1 MTEDAGSNN
10 RRIARNAVMLY
21 IRMGLSMIVGLYTSR
36 VVLATLGVSDYGI
49 YGVVGGI
56 VGMMGFLN
64 ASMAGATSRFITFEL
79 GRGDEERLRKT
90 FSSALIVHFG
100 ISLVILLLAE
110 TVGLWF
116 LENKL
121 VIPEGRMDA
130 ARWVYQLSILS
141 AVISIPQ
148 APYSAV
154 LIAHEKM
161 DIYAYFELL
170 NVGLKLLIVYLLQI
184 GDFDKLI
191 LYAVLTFAVSV
202 FMIMLYRVYCIRH
215 YSEARFRWIWDKTY
229 LRPLL
234 SFSGWDLYGNFSFS
248 VRQQGSQFI
257 LNNFYGTIINAASG
271 VAATVQGI
279 LLSLCSNVT
288 TAFKPAI
295 IKKYAANDIVGMNK
309 MICFGSKLSFLLL
322 LFFTLP
328 ILFKTEYV
336 LQLWLKNVP
345 DGAVFMTKMSLLMN
359 LFSCYNGFII
369 IGIHASGK
377 VAMVGFICG
386 TIYILSLPVMYLLL
400 HYGFTY
406 RECYLLFVLIAAL
419 FCFIDIAILK
429 HNIRSFSITRLLKSS
444 LLPMTVVS
452 MASYVIVGV
461 LCNITYISD
470 GIIGLLICSLMSWT
484 SLFVLF
490 YFIALNGDERK
501 RISGKLSAI
510 CSRLGK
516 R

>member
-64 ASMAGATSRFITFEL
+64 SSMAGATSRFITFEL

-202 FMIMLYRVYCIRH
+202 FMIMLYRLYCIRH

-234 SFSGWDLYGNFSFS
+234 SFSGWDLYAQTTFTFRTYGGNFL
-248 VRQQGSQFI
+248 
-257 LNNFYGTIINAASG
+257 LNIFYGVIYNAANGIASTLQG
-271 VAATVQGI
+271 VLLGFASNIVGAFSPQITKNYAQRNIDQFNHLICLGVKFSYLAI
-279 LLSLCSNVT
+279 LLVS
-288 TAFKPAI
+288 AP
-295 IKKYAANDIVGMNK
+295 
-309 MICFGSKLSFLLL
+309 L
-322 LFFTLP
+322 LFE
-328 ILFKTEYV
+328 TEYL
-336 LQLWLKNVP
+336 LQLWLGQVP
-345 DGAVFMTKMSLLMN
+345 EGSVLMTRLLLVTN
-359 LFSCYNGFII
+359 IFNTCSYTLKS
-369 IGIHASGK
+369 GIHATGK
-377 VAMVGFICG
+377 ITFFSIFCG
-386 TIYILSLPVMYLLL
+386 TIYLVNIPIMYLLL
-400 HYGFTY
+400 KSKVGYASVHYVIMVTSIII
-406 RECYLLFVLIAAL
+406 LLSYCCVLKQNERAFRLRYFFESVLLRLVLITLLTLGAIYLMKNSMCYGLFRLTGEYVVTGVILFTLSYLILLNKSERFHLKRLAL
-419 FCFIDIAILK
+419 ARFPLHGQK
-429 HNIRSFSITRLLKSS
+429 Q
-444 LLPMTVVS
+444 
-452 MASYVIVGV
+452 
-461 LCNITYISD
+461 
-470 GIIGLLICSLMSWT
+470 
-484 SLFVLF
+484 
-490 YFIALNGDERK
+490 
-501 RISGKLSAI
+501 
-510 CSRLGK
+510 
-516 R
+516 